1 MEHSEKEILS
11 RDLLNEMG
19 LTKEQMKRIMDAH
32 SNRVAEFKGQKA
44 ELAETKSNLAQAQS
58 NNDDLQQKFENA
70 MAKIEELSKTYDA
83 MLEQQVNFKKQKEH
97 DEAVINSL
105 DTLKNDKRWNIEL
118 LKKVFSNA
126 EIENG
131 QIKNLQEQL
140 DIYKNIYK
148 PQLKGGFNFYEGTD
162 NSQNTAKELIEIT
175 QEEFDMHK
183 NDPKWLDK
191 NLDALEKAASE
202 GKIHN

>member
-1 MEHSEKEILS
+1 MSFNREFLGNLNLDDKQIDLIMNEHGKT
-11 RDLLNEMG
+11 LN
-19 LTKEQMKRIMDAH
+19 
-32 SNRVAEFKGQKA
+32 EFKGQKA

-58 NNDDLQQKFENA
+58 NNDDLQQKFETA
-70 MAKIEELSKTYDA
+70 MAKIEELSKAYDA
-83 MLEQQVNFKKQKEH
+83 ISEQQVNFKKQREH
-97 DEAVINSL
+97 DEAVTNSL
-105 DTLKNDKRWNIEL
+105 GTLKNDKRWNIEL

-183 NDPKWLDK
+183 NDLKWLDK
-191 NLDALEKAASE
+191 NLDALEKAARE
-202 GKIHN
+202 GKIHD